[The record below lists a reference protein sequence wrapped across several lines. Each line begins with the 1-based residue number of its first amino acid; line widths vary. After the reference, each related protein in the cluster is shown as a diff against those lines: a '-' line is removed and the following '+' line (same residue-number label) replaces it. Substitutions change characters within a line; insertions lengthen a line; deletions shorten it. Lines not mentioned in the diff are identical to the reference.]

1 MHPGIIYG
9 KLILSIKMPKAAA
22 LLSPVRVWRA
32 KHAVQ

>member
-9 KLILSIKMPKAAA
+9 KLILSIKMPKAA